1 MNKIILIFV
10 FIVVFFI
17 IVSGIVLLLSTY
29 PPKFIIKAFNRNALY
44 NVDKYNFY
52 YGKATAYRMLFT
64 SFSFFERILQ
74 VLTVSATFITV
85 YIAVSDSQY
94 VVLASLISATCEIV
108 NLLFQPEKYIVAFS
122 DAALEMEYILHKS
135 GMREDEAYEKFL
147 ETYRKAEEI
156 ITRTKK

>member
-44 NVDKYNFY
+44 NVDK
-52 YGKATAYRMLFT
+52 
-64 SFSFFERILQ
+64 
-74 VLTVSATFITV
+74 
-85 YIAVSDSQY
+85 
-94 VVLASLISATCEIV
+94 
-108 NLLFQPEKYIVAFS
+108 P
-122 DAALEMEYILHKS
+122 YILHKP

>member
-1 MNKIILIFV
+1 M
-10 FIVVFFI
+10 
-17 IVSGIVLLLSTY
+17 
-29 PPKFIIKAFNRNALY
+29 
-44 NVDKYNFY
+44 
-52 YGKATAYRMLFT
+52 
-64 SFSFFERILQ
+64 
-74 VLTVSATFITV
+74 LTVSATFITV

-122 DAALEMEYILHKS
+122 DAALEMEYILHKP

-156 ITRTKK
+156 ISRTKK